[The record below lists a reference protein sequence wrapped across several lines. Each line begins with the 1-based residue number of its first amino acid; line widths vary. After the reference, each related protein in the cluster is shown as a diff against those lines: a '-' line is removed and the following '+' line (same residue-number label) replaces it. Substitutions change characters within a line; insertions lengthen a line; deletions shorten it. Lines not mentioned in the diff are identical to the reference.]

1 MKKNL
6 LGLEAATDSPHLLN
20 HTCLQKAT
28 YRNHTNPLGVVAIYP
43 SSCIK
48 MSLSMANKYGG
59 VGMVSAGWVL
69 MAYAQMPFGP
79 TAGMVAPAS
88 PGQKNWGNRIFMVR
102 RGKRCAQSINVP
114 TLSRL

>member
-6 LGLEAATDSPHLLN
+6 LGPEAPHLLN

-28 YRNHTNPLGVVAIYP
+28 YRKNHTNPLGVVAIYP